1 MKEHIRISAASN
13 VSEETKDKIVK
24 AMSTMTRMDIASNVI
39 YISILMEI
47 KTNAFKTNVNLQ
59 KFLTFK
65 ESVKISVKHIPI
77 MIPENAIG
85 ILVEMNF

>member
-1 MKEHIRISAASN
+1 MARLFGHGFP
-13 VSEETKDKIVK
+13 
-24 AMSTMTRMDIASNVI
+24 SNVI

-47 KTNAFKTNVNLQ
+47 KTNAFKTNANLQ

-77 MIPENAIG
+77 IIPENAFG

>member
-24 AMSTMTRMDIASNVI
+24 ATSTMTRMDIASNVF

-47 KTNAFKTNVNLQ
+47 KTNVFKTNANLQ

-65 ESVKISVKHIPI
+65 ESVKINVKHIPI
-77 MIPENAIG
+77 IIPENAIG